1 MWPEAPAPWTPGQ
14 GLPGHP
20 DASPSAWDGARARPS
35 RNRVSSLEP
44 HTATTSAEYAG
55 TTVLCCGPA
64 FLQPHG
70 TAGSHAAGLPSRP
83 PQHRGPSAR
92 SAWRYGTW
100 HYSATVLH
108 YGNADTGKV
117 APGARG
123 WFRCTRAMRRRVL
136 NTPVKVSLF
145 IACVCVCVC
154 VVVCVC
160 ACTHTHAE
168 VTETKLI

>member
-1 MWPEAPAPWTPGQ
+1 MDAWP

-35 RNRVSSLEP
+35 RNRASSLEP
-44 HTATTSAEYAG
+44 HTATTSAEYAS

-70 TAGSHAAGLPSRP
+70 TAGSHAAGLPSARRGTAVRQHAARGAMARGTVA
-83 PQHRGPSAR
+83 PQC
-92 SAWRYGTW
+92 
-100 HYSATVLH
+100 H
-108 YGNADTGKV
+108 YGNADAGKV

-123 WFRCTRAMRRRVL
+123 WFRCTRAIRRRVL

-145 IACVCVCVC
+145 IACVCVRACGCVRVC
-154 VVVCVC
+154 V
-160 ACTHTHAE
+160 CTHTHAE